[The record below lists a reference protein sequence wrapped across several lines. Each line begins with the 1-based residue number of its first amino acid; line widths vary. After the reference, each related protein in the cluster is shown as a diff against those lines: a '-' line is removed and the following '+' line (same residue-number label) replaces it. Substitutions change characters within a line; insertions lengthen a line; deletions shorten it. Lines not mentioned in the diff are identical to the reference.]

1 MKFKINKNEFL
12 KGLLQVGKIIPI
24 KHTNPI
30 FVNIKLELTT
40 DSLILTGSNG
50 DLSITTSIPFFRNNQ
65 EIIRDVQLGSILANS
80 DILCNIVKRLD
91 GDEIAFDVLDDNEAR
106 IEVDDKASFNL
117 HCIDAN
123 EYADLD
129 FSFKGVKI
137 ILDACEIANV
147 VSQVSF
153 AASIKNVKPVLTGV
167 NIEGSGSKI
176 NFVATDSARLAKKEV
191 EAEELNG
198 VFWTTP
204 ARVFEEIGKSITDPD
219 NISLQFK
226 ELKGEELNGV
236 FNTTVPVR
244 TFQEIAR
251 SITDEDK
258 ITLYINDRRILVEL
272 KDTIISSVL
281 LPGTYPNVKNIIPK
295 NFLYTLEV
303 DANDLIKTIETANV
317 FSASTG
323 EKGATIRCYM
333 SQENVVFRCS
343 SDQNGNSSV
352 MLNLFKYTGE
362 RLEISFKCEY
372 VLSAVKALKTSEVL
386 LCFQG
391 EMKPFVIIGK
401 NDPSVI
407 QLLTPVKTH

>member
-137 ILDACEIANV
+137 ILDASEIANV

-191 EAEELNG
+191 EAE
-198 VFWTTP
+198 
-204 ARVFEEIGKSITDPD
+204 
-219 NISLQFK
+219 IS
-226 ELKGEELNGV
+226 EV

>member
-91 GDEIAFDVLDDNEAR
+91 GEEIAFDVLDDNEAR

-137 ILDACEIANV
+137 ILDASEIANV

-191 EAEELNG
+191 EAE
-198 VFWTTP
+198 
-204 ARVFEEIGKSITDPD
+204 
-219 NISLQFK
+219 IS
-226 ELKGEELNGV
+226 EV

-281 LPGTYPNVKNIIPK
+281 LPGTYLNVKNIIPK

>member
-40 DSLILTGSNG
+40 DNLILTGSNG

-191 EAEELNG
+191 EAE
-198 VFWTTP
+198 
-204 ARVFEEIGKSITDPD
+204 
-219 NISLQFK
+219 IS
-226 ELKGEELNGV
+226 EV

>member
-40 DSLILTGSNG
+40 DCLILTGSNG

-191 EAEELNG
+191 EAE
-198 VFWTTP
+198 
-204 ARVFEEIGKSITDPD
+204 
-219 NISLQFK
+219 IS
-226 ELKGEELNGV
+226 EV

>member
-1 MKFKINKNEFL
+1 MKFKINKTEFL

-91 GDEIAFDVLDDNEAR
+91 GEEIAFDVLDDNEAR

-137 ILDACEIANV
+137 ILDASEIANV

-191 EAEELNG
+191 EAE
-198 VFWTTP
+198 
-204 ARVFEEIGKSITDPD
+204 
-219 NISLQFK
+219 IS
-226 ELKGEELNGV
+226 EV

-258 ITLYINDRRILVEL
+258 ITLYINDRRILAEL

>member
-191 EAEELNG
+191 EAE
-198 VFWTTP
+198 
-204 ARVFEEIGKSITDPD
+204 
-219 NISLQFK
+219 IS
-226 ELKGEELNGV
+226 EV

-317 FSASTG
+317 FSTSTG

>member
-40 DSLILTGSNG
+40 NSLILTGSNG

-91 GDEIAFDVLDDNEAR
+91 GEEIAFDVLDDNEAR

-137 ILDACEIANV
+137 ILDASEIANV

-191 EAEELNG
+191 EAE
-198 VFWTTP
+198 
-204 ARVFEEIGKSITDPD
+204 
-219 NISLQFK
+219 IS
-226 ELKGEELNGV
+226 EV

-391 EMKPFVIIGK
+391 EFNPFVIIGK

>member
-40 DSLILTGSNG
+40 NSLILTGSNG

-191 EAEELNG
+191 EAE
-198 VFWTTP
+198 
-204 ARVFEEIGKSITDPD
+204 
-219 NISLQFK
+219 IS
-226 ELKGEELNGV
+226 EV

-401 NDPSVI
+401 NDPTVI

>member
-191 EAEELNG
+191 EAE
-198 VFWTTP
+198 
-204 ARVFEEIGKSITDPD
+204 
-219 NISLQFK
+219 IS
-226 ELKGEELNGV
+226 EV

-343 SDQNGNSSV
+343 SDQNGSSSV

-386 LCFQG
+386 LYFQG

>member
-191 EAEELNG
+191 EAE
-198 VFWTTP
+198 
-204 ARVFEEIGKSITDPD
+204 
-219 NISLQFK
+219 IS
-226 ELKGEELNGV
+226 EV

-303 DANDLIKTIETANV
+303 YANDLIKTIETANV

>member
-91 GDEIAFDVLDDNEAR
+91 GEEIAFDVLADNEAR

-137 ILDACEIANV
+137 ILDASEIANV

-191 EAEELNG
+191 EAE
-198 VFWTTP
+198 
-204 ARVFEEIGKSITDPD
+204 
-219 NISLQFK
+219 IS
-226 ELKGEELNGV
+226 EV

>member
-191 EAEELNG
+191 EAE
-198 VFWTTP
+198 
-204 ARVFEEIGKSITDPD
+204 
-219 NISLQFK
+219 IS
-226 ELKGEELNGV
+226 EV

-258 ITLYINDRRILVEL
+258 ITLYINDRRILAEL

-317 FSASTG
+317 FSATTG

>member
-50 DLSITTSIPFFRNNQ
+50 DLSITTSIPFYRNNQ

-91 GDEIAFDVLDDNEAR
+91 GEEIAFDVLDDNEAR

-137 ILDACEIANV
+137 ILDASEIVNV

-191 EAEELNG
+191 EAE
-198 VFWTTP
+198 
-204 ARVFEEIGKSITDPD
+204 
-219 NISLQFK
+219 IS
-226 ELKGEELNGV
+226 EV

>member
-91 GDEIAFDVLDDNEAR
+91 GEEIAFDVLDDNEAR

-137 ILDACEIANV
+137 ILNASEIANV

-191 EAEELNG
+191 EAE
-198 VFWTTP
+198 
-204 ARVFEEIGKSITDPD
+204 
-219 NISLQFK
+219 IS
-226 ELKGEELNGV
+226 EV

-333 SQENVVFRCS
+333 SQENVVFRCN

>member
-91 GDEIAFDVLDDNEAR
+91 GEEIAFDVLDDNEAR

-123 EYADLD
+123 EYPDLD
-129 FSFKGVKI
+129 FSFKGVKV
-137 ILDACEIANV
+137 ILDASEIANV

-191 EAEELNG
+191 EAE
-198 VFWTTP
+198 
-204 ARVFEEIGKSITDPD
+204 
-219 NISLQFK
+219 IS
-226 ELKGEELNGV
+226 EV

>member
-40 DSLILTGSNG
+40 NSLILTGSNG

-137 ILDACEIANV
+137 ILDASEIANV

-191 EAEELNG
+191 EAE
-198 VFWTTP
+198 
-204 ARVFEEIGKSITDPD
+204 
-219 NISLQFK
+219 IS
-226 ELKGEELNGV
+226 EV

>member
-91 GDEIAFDVLDDNEAR
+91 GEEIAFDVLDDNEAR

-123 EYADLD
+123 EYPDLD
-129 FSFKGVKI
+129 FSFKGVKV
-137 ILDACEIANV
+137 ILDASEIADV

-191 EAEELNG
+191 EAE
-198 VFWTTP
+198 
-204 ARVFEEIGKSITDPD
+204 
-219 NISLQFK
+219 IS
-226 ELKGEELNGV
+226 EV

>member
-123 EYADLD
+123 EYPDLD

-191 EAEELNG
+191 EAE
-198 VFWTTP
+198 
-204 ARVFEEIGKSITDPD
+204 
-219 NISLQFK
+219 IS
-226 ELKGEELNGV
+226 EV

>member
-191 EAEELNG
+191 EAE
-198 VFWTTP
+198 
-204 ARVFEEIGKSITDPD
+204 
-219 NISLQFK
+219 IS
-226 ELKGEELNGV
+226 EV

-386 LCFQG
+386 LYFQG

>member
-137 ILDACEIANV
+137 ILDASEIANV

-191 EAEELNG
+191 EAE
-198 VFWTTP
+198 
-204 ARVFEEIGKSITDPD
+204 
-219 NISLQFK
+219 IS
-226 ELKGEELNGV
+226 EV

-372 VLSAVKALKTSEVL
+372 VLSAVKALKTNEVL

-391 EMKPFVIIGK
+391 EMKPFVIILK
-401 NDPSVI
+401 NDSSVI
-407 QLLTPVKTH
+407 QLLIPVKTH

>member
-137 ILDACEIANV
+137 ILDASEIANV

-191 EAEELNG
+191 EAE
-198 VFWTTP
+198 
-204 ARVFEEIGKSITDPD
+204 
-219 NISLQFK
+219 IS
-226 ELKGEELNGV
+226 EV

-272 KDTIISSVL
+272 RDTIISSVL

>member
-40 DSLILTGSNG
+40 DRLILTGSNG

-191 EAEELNG
+191 EAE
-198 VFWTTP
+198 
-204 ARVFEEIGKSITDPD
+204 
-219 NISLQFK
+219 IS
-226 ELKGEELNGV
+226 EV

>member
-40 DSLILTGSNG
+40 NSLILTGSNG

-167 NIEGSGSKI
+167 NIESSGSKI

-191 EAEELNG
+191 EAE
-198 VFWTTP
+198 
-204 ARVFEEIGKSITDPD
+204 
-219 NISLQFK
+219 IS
-226 ELKGEELNGV
+226 EV

>member
-1 MKFKINKNEFL
+1 MKFKINKSEFL

-91 GDEIAFDVLDDNEAR
+91 GEEIAFDVLDDNEAR

-137 ILDACEIANV
+137 ILDASEIANV

-191 EAEELNG
+191 EAE
-198 VFWTTP
+198 
-204 ARVFEEIGKSITDPD
+204 
-219 NISLQFK
+219 IS
-226 ELKGEELNGV
+226 EV

-281 LPGTYPNVKNIIPK
+281 LPGTYLNVKNIIPK

-317 FSASTG
+317 FSATTG

-391 EMKPFVIIGK
+391 EFNPFVIIGK

>member
-30 FVNIKLELTT
+30 FVNMKLELTT

-91 GDEIAFDVLDDNEAR
+91 GEEIAFDVLDDNEAR

-137 ILDACEIANV
+137 ILDASEIANV

-191 EAEELNG
+191 EAE
-198 VFWTTP
+198 
-204 ARVFEEIGKSITDPD
+204 
-219 NISLQFK
+219 IS
-226 ELKGEELNGV
+226 EV

>member
-91 GDEIAFDVLDDNEAR
+91 GEEIAFDVLDDNEAR

-137 ILDACEIANV
+137 ILDASEIANV

-191 EAEELNG
+191 EAE
-198 VFWTTP
+198 
-204 ARVFEEIGKSITDPD
+204 
-219 NISLQFK
+219 IS
-226 ELKGEELNGV
+226 EV

-317 FSASTG
+317 FSATTG

>member
-1 MKFKINKNEFL
+1 MKFKINKSEFL

-91 GDEIAFDVLDDNEAR
+91 GEEIAFDVLDDNEAR

-129 FSFKGVKI
+129 FSFKGVKV
-137 ILDACEIANV
+137 ILDASEIANV

-153 AASIKNVKPVLTGV
+153 AASIKNVRPVFTGV

-191 EAEELNG
+191 EAE
-198 VFWTTP
+198 
-204 ARVFEEIGKSITDPD
+204 
-219 NISLQFK
+219 IS
-226 ELKGEELNGV
+226 EV

-317 FSASTG
+317 FSATTG

-391 EMKPFVIIGK
+391 EFNPFVIIGK

>member
-91 GDEIAFDVLDDNEAR
+91 GEEIAFDVLDDNEAR

-137 ILDACEIANV
+137 ILDASEIANV

-191 EAEELNG
+191 EAE
-198 VFWTTP
+198 
-204 ARVFEEIGKSITDPD
+204 
-219 NISLQFK
+219 IS
-226 ELKGEELNGV
+226 EV

-333 SQENVVFRCS
+333 SQENIVFRCS

>member
-1 MKFKINKNEFL
+1 MKFKINKSEFL

-123 EYADLD
+123 EYPDLD
-129 FSFKGVKI
+129 FSFKGVKV
-137 ILDACEIANV
+137 ILDASEIANV

-153 AASIKNVKPVLTGV
+153 AASIKNVRPVFTGV

-176 NFVATDSARLAKKEV
+176 NFVATDNARLAKKEV
-191 EAEELNG
+191 EAE
-198 VFWTTP
+198 
-204 ARVFEEIGKSITDPD
+204 
-219 NISLQFK
+219 IS
-226 ELKGEELNGV
+226 EV

-281 LPGTYPNVKNIIPK
+281 LPGTYLNVKNIIPK

-317 FSASTG
+317 FSATTG

-391 EMKPFVIIGK
+391 EFNPFVIIGK

>member
-137 ILDACEIANV
+137 ILDASEIANV

-191 EAEELNG
+191 EAE
-198 VFWTTP
+198 
-204 ARVFEEIGKSITDPD
+204 
-219 NISLQFK
+219 ISEVL
-226 ELKGEELNGV
+226 
-236 FNTTVPVR
+236 NTTVPVR

>member
-40 DSLILTGSNG
+40 DSLILTGSIG

-91 GDEIAFDVLDDNEAR
+91 GEEIAFDVLDDNEAR

-137 ILDACEIANV
+137 ILDASEIANV

-191 EAEELNG
+191 EAE
-198 VFWTTP
+198 
-204 ARVFEEIGKSITDPD
+204 
-219 NISLQFK
+219 IS
-226 ELKGEELNGV
+226 EV

>member
-50 DLSITTSIPFFRNNQ
+50 DLSITTSIPFYRNNQ

-91 GDEIAFDVLDDNEAR
+91 GEEIAFDVLDDNEAR

-137 ILDACEIANV
+137 ILDASEIANV

-191 EAEELNG
+191 EAE
-198 VFWTTP
+198 
-204 ARVFEEIGKSITDPD
+204 
-219 NISLQFK
+219 IS
-226 ELKGEELNGV
+226 EV

-372 VLSAVKALKTSEVL
+372 VLNAVKALKTSEVL

>member
-40 DSLILTGSNG
+40 DSLVLTGSNG

-91 GDEIAFDVLDDNEAR
+91 GEEIAFDVLDDNEAR

-137 ILDACEIANV
+137 ILDASEIANV

-191 EAEELNG
+191 EAE
-198 VFWTTP
+198 
-204 ARVFEEIGKSITDPD
+204 
-219 NISLQFK
+219 IS
-226 ELKGEELNGV
+226 EV

>member
-91 GDEIAFDVLDDNEAR
+91 GEEIAFDVLDDNEAR

-137 ILDACEIANV
+137 ILDAFEIANV

-191 EAEELNG
+191 EAE
-198 VFWTTP
+198 
-204 ARVFEEIGKSITDPD
+204 
-219 NISLQFK
+219 IS
-226 ELKGEELNGV
+226 EV

-258 ITLYINDRRILVEL
+258 ITLYINDRRILAEL

>member
-1 MKFKINKNEFL
+1 MKFKINKSEFL

-137 ILDACEIANV
+137 ILDASEIANV

-191 EAEELNG
+191 EAE
-198 VFWTTP
+198 
-204 ARVFEEIGKSITDPD
+204 
-219 NISLQFK
+219 IS
-226 ELKGEELNGV
+226 EV

>member
-91 GDEIAFDVLDDNEAR
+91 GEEIAFDVLDDNEAR

-137 ILDACEIANV
+137 ILDASEIANV

-167 NIEGSGSKI
+167 NIEGSGLKI

-191 EAEELNG
+191 EAE
-198 VFWTTP
+198 
-204 ARVFEEIGKSITDPD
+204 
-219 NISLQFK
+219 IS
-226 ELKGEELNGV
+226 EV

-372 VLSAVKALKTSEVL
+372 VLNAVKALKTSEVL

>member
-91 GDEIAFDVLDDNEAR
+91 GEEIAFDVLDDNEAR

-123 EYADLD
+123 EYPDLD

-137 ILDACEIANV
+137 ILDASEIANV

-191 EAEELNG
+191 EAE
-198 VFWTTP
+198 
-204 ARVFEEIGKSITDPD
+204 
-219 NISLQFK
+219 IS
-226 ELKGEELNGV
+226 EV

>member
-40 DSLILTGSNG
+40 NSLILTGSNG

-191 EAEELNG
+191 EAE
-198 VFWTTP
+198 
-204 ARVFEEIGKSITDPD
+204 
-219 NISLQFK
+219 IS
-226 ELKGEELNGV
+226 EV

>member
-167 NIEGSGSKI
+167 NIESSGSKI

-191 EAEELNG
+191 EAE
-198 VFWTTP
+198 
-204 ARVFEEIGKSITDPD
+204 
-219 NISLQFK
+219 IS
-226 ELKGEELNGV
+226 EV

-281 LPGTYPNVKNIIPK
+281 LPGTYPNVKNIIPR

>member
-191 EAEELNG
+191 EAE
-198 VFWTTP
+198 
-204 ARVFEEIGKSITDPD
+204 
-219 NISLQFK
+219 IS
-226 ELKGEELNGV
+226 EV

-343 SDQNGNSSV
+343 SAQHGTSSV
-352 MLNLFKYTGE
+352 MFNLFKYTGE